1 MAVGARRGDVLRMI
15 VAQGMRLAVL
25 GLGVGVTGAFA
36 LTRVM
41 ASLLFEVTPT
51 DPLTFVAVAALMIAV
66 MLVACFIPALRAIWV
81 DPMQALR
88 YE

>member
-1 MAVGARRGDVLRMI
+1 
-15 VAQGMRLAVL
+15 
-25 GLGVGVTGAFA
+25 
-36 LTRVM
+36 M

-66 MLVACFIPALRAIWV
+66 MLMACFIPALRAMWV